1 MISLSHYLCQ
11 AFSLLLKSTQPYG
24 ILAGMEKRRS
34 YYNTTLQTDLLKQ
47 LKILA
52 IEQGTRQNDLLEEAI
67 RDLLAKYGKK
77 VPTGS
82 DG

>member
-1 MISLSHYLCQ
+1 MISLFHYQCQ
-11 AFSLLLKSTQPYG
+11 AFSLLLKSTEPYG
-24 ILAGMEKRRS
+24 ILAGMEKRRT
-34 YYNTTLQTDLLKQ
+34 YYNTTIQTDLLKQ

>member
-1 MISLSHYLCQ
+1 MLSLFHYQCQ

-24 ILAGMEKRRS
+24 ILAGMEKRRT
-34 YYNTTLQTDLLKQ
+34 YYNTTLQDDLLKQ

-52 IEQGTRQNDLLEEAI
+52 VEQETRQNDLLEEAI

>member
-1 MISLSHYLCQ
+1 MISLFHYQCQ
-11 AFSLLLKSTQPYG
+11 AFSLLLKSTQRYG
-24 ILAGMEKRRS
+24 ILAGMDMRRT
-34 YYNTTLQTDLLKQ
+34 YYNTTIQTDLLKQ

-77 VPTGS
+77 VAAESG
-82 DG
+82 G

>member
-1 MISLSHYLCQ
+1 MVSLFHYQCQ

-24 ILAGMEKRRS
+24 ILAGMEKRRA
-34 YYNTTLQTDLLKQ
+34 YYNTTIEQDLLKQ

-52 IEQGTRQNDLLEEAI
+52 IELGTRQNDLLEEAI
-67 RDLLAKYGKK
+67 RDLLAKHGKK
-77 VPTGS
+77 VAAKS

>member
-1 MISLSHYLCQ
+1 MISLFHYQCQ
-11 AFSLLLKSTQPYG
+11 AFSLLLKSTEPYG
-24 ILAGMEKRRS
+24 ILADMEKRRT
-34 YYNTTLQTDLLKQ
+34 YYNTTLQTDILKQ

-77 VPTGS
+77 VAAES